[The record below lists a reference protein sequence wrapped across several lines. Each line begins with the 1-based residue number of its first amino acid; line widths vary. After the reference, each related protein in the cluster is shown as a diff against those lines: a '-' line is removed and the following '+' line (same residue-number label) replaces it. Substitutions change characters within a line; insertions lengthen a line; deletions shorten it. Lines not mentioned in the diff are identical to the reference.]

1 MNINFFHWRP
11 KQIASLLM
19 GIGLTVLTVTN
30 ACFSAEDQVPV
41 YPAAKDLEAGFRE
54 PPQQARPLVW
64 WDWLNG
70 SVTKEGI
77 KADLKDMKRAG
88 IGGVQLFD
96 LELYMPKGPVRYG
109 TDQWHEYV
117 QHAIQTADSLGLEF
131 HIMNCPGWSAS
142 GGPWITPDKSMK
154 QIVWSEEEVS
164 GPAVFK
170 KKLGMP
176 EIKHDFY
183 KDIAVFAV
191 PSDKGHEYRLSDWK
205 NKIGFSKPSFKRPSQ
220 SLYEPDERAIPIE
233 SILNLSG
240 NLSDDGVLSCNIPE
254 GDWTIIRFGF
264 TTTGRTNH
272 PAVPEGHGLEVD
284 KFDPQAVEF
293 QFKQALSRIITE
305 ARPYLGKTF
314 KGILFDSFEGG
325 FQNWTDMFPEKFKAI
340 NGYDII
346 PYLPVLTG
354 RVLESAAVSEAVLYD
369 FRGTID
375 RLLAENYFA
384 VMQRMAHENQLI
396 LYSES
401 QGGPL
406 NPFYCNE
413 YVDVPMN
420 EFWLRNY
427 IERGPLMKLAASSA
441 NLYGRQIVGAEAF
454 TAIPDYGK
462 WQNTPYSLKKAGDFA
477 FTSGINRFIFH
488 TYIHQPYSYLQ
499 PGFTMGRYGTHFGR
513 LNTWWQFV
521 PAWIDYLSRSQF
533 LLQQGT
539 TVTDIGFLFHN
550 DIRYSNPSSMT
561 RTPDGYDYVVFYP
574 KHLAKMQCING
585 QIVVPNGPAFKIL
598 VLPDYPFMS
607 FDALKNIN
615 RLVKSGATIV
625 GNPPAAPPGLKD
637 LLDRKAE
644 FEQLVSELWGGLDK
658 SNPVKPLGKGKLF
671 LAKPIGQIT
680 EHIELTP
687 DVHFTPK
694 PEGNRIQYI
703 HRRTESEDIYFISN
717 QSDKAVSIETQFRV
731 TGKRPELWDPATG
744 KIWNATSFAVGGKT
758 TSVPLQLEPRGSI
771 FVVLRKPLTK
781 KWITSLEGDS
791 VVRFGERLLA
801 NKSVK
806 VQVQYSDNTN
816 QTIVIDQPSEA
827 ISITGPWRVRFLDGR
842 GSPPEI
848 RLDSLISWTAHSDRN
863 IRYYSGIAEYRIN
876 IDLSKNVIKN
886 DERYMLSLG
895 LVCDIAQVS
904 VNGSQP
910 AILWKE
916 PFQLDVTEYLKSG
929 ENTIVIQVAN
939 RWINRLIGDE
949 QLPTDCIYRENN
961 NKFTNNGILEFPE
974 WLTDPE
980 KVKTRKRYTFTTWR
994 HYFADSPLVS
1004 SGLLGPVRLD
1014 IYKQVNLNLN
1024 QRADSLYEGSDS
1036 ASD

>member
-1 MNINFFHWRP
+1 MKYTVRLWST
-11 KQIASLLM
+11 KQIASVLVL
-19 GIGLTVLTVTN
+19 ISLTVLTVTN
-30 ACFSAEDQVPV
+30 ACFSAEDRVPA
-41 YPAAKDLEAGFRE
+41 YPVKKNLENGFLE

-70 SVTKEGI
+70 SVTKAGI

-96 LELYMPKGPVRYG
+96 LELYMPEGPVRYG

-117 QHAIQTADSLGLEF
+117 QYAIQTADSLGLEF

-154 QIVWSEEEVS
+154 QIVWSEAEVS
-164 GPAVFK
+164 GPGAFEQ
-170 KKLGMP
+170 KLDMP

-191 PSDKGHEYRLSDWK
+191 PSDKGHEYRFPDWK
-205 NKIGFSKPSFKRPSQ
+205 NKIGFSKPEFKRPGQ
-220 SLYEPDERAIPIE
+220 SLYAPDERAIPIE

-240 NLSDDGVLSCNIPE
+240 NLSEDGVLSCNIPE

-272 PAVPEGHGLEVD
+272 PAVTEGHGLEVD
-284 KFDPQAVEF
+284 KFDPEAVTF
-293 QFKQALSRIITE
+293 QFNQALSRIISE

-325 FQNWTDMFPEKFKAI
+325 FQNWTDAFPEMFKTM

-354 RVLESAAVSEAVLYD
+354 RVIESAPLSEAVLYD

-375 RLLAENYFA
+375 RLLAENYYA
-384 VMQRMAHENQLI
+384 VMQRLAHKNQLI

-441 NLYGRQIVGAEAF
+441 NLYGRQMVGAEAF
-454 TAIPDYGK
+454 TAIPEYGK
-462 WQNTPYSLKKAGDFA
+462 WQNTPFSLKKAGDFA

-488 TYIHQPYSYLQ
+488 TYIHQPYSYLK

-513 LNTWWQFV
+513 LNSWWQFV
-521 PAWIDYLSRSQF
+521 PAWIDYLSRAQF
-533 LLQQGT
+533 LLQQGS

-561 RTPDGYDYVVFYP
+561 KTPDGFDYVVFYP
-574 KHLAKMQCING
+574 KHLAKMQCIND
-585 QIVVPNGPAFKIL
+585 QIVIPNGASFRIL
-598 VLPDYPFMS
+598 VLPDYPFLS
-607 FDALKNIN
+607 LDALKHIH
-615 RLVKSGATIV
+615 RLIQSGATVI
-625 GNPPAAPPGLKD
+625 GNPPVAPPGLKD
-637 LLDRKAE
+637 FLNHKAE
-644 FEQLVSELWGGLDK
+644 FEQLVSEIWGGLDQTK
-658 SNPVKPLGKGKLF
+658 PVKTFGKGKLL
-671 LAKPIGQIT
+671 LAKPIEQIT
-680 EHIELTP
+680 EQIHLAP
-687 DVHFTPK
+687 DVRFTPE
-694 PEGNRIQYI
+694 PEENKIPYI
-703 HRRTESEDIYFISN
+703 HRKTESVDIYFISN
-717 QSDKAVSIETQFRV
+717 QTDQEVAIDAEFRV
-731 TGKRPELWDPATG
+731 TGRRPELWDPATG
-744 KIWNATSFAVGGKT
+744 KIWDAAPFTINGTATNL
-758 TSVPLQLEPRGSI
+758 PLALDPRGSI
-771 FVVLRKPLTK
+771 FVVFREPLPK
-781 KWITSLEGDS
+781 KWIKSLQGDS
-791 VVRFGERLLA
+791 VVRFGDQILA
-801 NKSVK
+801 DKSGK
-806 VQVQYSDNTN
+806 VQVQYSDNTH
-816 QTIVIDQPSEA
+816 QTIGIDQPSDA
-827 ISITGPWRVRFLDGR
+827 ISITGPWQVRFLDGR
-842 GSPPEI
+842 GAPPQI
-848 RLDSLISWTAHSDRN
+848 GLDSLMSWTAHSDKN

-876 IDLSKNVIKN
+876 VDLSKKAIQN
-886 DERYMLSLG
+886 DERCMLSLG
-895 LVCDIAQVS
+895 RVCDIAQVS

-916 PFQLDVTEYLKSG
+916 PFQLDVTEYLKNG
-929 ENTIVIQVAN
+929 DNKIVIQAAN

-949 QLPTDCIYRENN
+949 QYPADCIYRENGS
-961 NKFTNNGILEFPE
+961 KFTNNGIVEFPE

-980 KVKTRKRYTFTTWR
+980 KVKARQRYTFTTWK
-994 HYFADSPLVS
+994 HYFKDSPLVA
-1004 SGLLGPVRLD
+1004 SGLLGPVRLE
-1014 IYKQVNLNLN
+1014 IYKHINLK
-1024 QRADSLYEGSDS
+1024 
-1036 ASD
+1036 